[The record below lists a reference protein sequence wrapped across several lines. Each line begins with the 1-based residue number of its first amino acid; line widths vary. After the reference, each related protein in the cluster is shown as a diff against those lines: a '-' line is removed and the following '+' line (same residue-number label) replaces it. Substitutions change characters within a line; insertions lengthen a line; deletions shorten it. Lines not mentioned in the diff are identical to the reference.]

1 MSGDPLVHGVL
12 AVNKPADRSSHDV
25 VQHVRR
31 LLQQRS
37 IGHTGTLDL
46 LAEGVLVLCL
56 GRATKIARFL
66 TDCDKEYEATIT
78 LGLAS
83 ETFDREGITADMTP
97 SETPVLSSADWEK
110 VLDDFRGT
118 ITQTV
123 PPYSAVRVDGE
134 RLYRISRRGE
144 TADLPSREITVHE
157 LHLVEHTRSA
167 VRLRI
172 VCSKG
177 TYIRSLAHDLGQRLG
192 CGAYLSALRRTVVG
206 PFRLGRA
213 HTLPT
218 IEQAVRDN
226 RFVDL
231 LTPIEDALPFGAIR
245 VKDEFSERVLTGIIP
260 GPNDVEEIEGAFVA
274 GDRVMLKD
282 NHGTALAVA
291 TARCASD
298 HLAAEKDA
306 GLIDYIRVL
315 Q

>member
-1 MSGDPLVHGVL
+1 MAGDQLTHGVL

-31 LLQQRS
+31 LLKQRS

-66 TDCDKEYEATIT
+66 SDFDKEYEATIT
-78 LGLAS
+78 LGLTS
-83 ETFDREGITADMTP
+83 ETFDREGIRPDMTP
-97 SETPVLSSADWEK
+97 ADPPEITDTELDRI
-110 VLDDFRGT
+110 LDDFRGT

-144 TADLPSREITVHE
+144 IADLPSREISIHE
-157 LHLVEHTRSA
+157 LHLIERSRA
-167 VRLRI
+167 TIRLRV

-192 CGAYLSALRRTVVG
+192 CGAYLSALRRTAVG
-206 PFRLGRA
+206 PFRIERA
-213 HTLPT
+213 HSLA
-218 IEQAVRDN
+218 ILEQAVRDG
-226 RFVDL
+226 RFADL
-231 LTPIEDALPFGAIR
+231 LTSLEQALPFGAIR
-245 VKDEFSERVLTGIIP
+245 VKDEFSERVLTGTVP
-260 GPNDVEEIEGAFVA
+260 RPADVADVEGPFGP

-282 NHGTALAVA
+282 NRGAALAVA

-298 HLAAEKDA
+298 NLAADKDA